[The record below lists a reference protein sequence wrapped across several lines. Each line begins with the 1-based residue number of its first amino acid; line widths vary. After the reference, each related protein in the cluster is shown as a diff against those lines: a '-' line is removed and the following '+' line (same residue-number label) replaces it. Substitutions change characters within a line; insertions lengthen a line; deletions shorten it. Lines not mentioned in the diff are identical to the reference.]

1 MLSVNCG
8 CNAEKLMEC
17 LTTFFFSFFAETK
30 SGCGNQGNHEKEF
43 GQISESPRK
52 RNQNFKGK
60 TTKHFVDPKS
70 NFALF

>member
-1 MLSVNCG
+1 MSDNV
-8 CNAEKLMEC
+8 
-17 LTTFFFSFFAETK
+17 FSGVVKRFSSHFFAETK